1 MFLNEYEWVKILS
14 EYVAEYVCSRQN
26 LSFDFVF
33 IAEVNAFS
41 SSFLL
46 QQTFVSLLFYL

>member
-14 EYVAEYVCSRQN
+14 EYVCSRQN